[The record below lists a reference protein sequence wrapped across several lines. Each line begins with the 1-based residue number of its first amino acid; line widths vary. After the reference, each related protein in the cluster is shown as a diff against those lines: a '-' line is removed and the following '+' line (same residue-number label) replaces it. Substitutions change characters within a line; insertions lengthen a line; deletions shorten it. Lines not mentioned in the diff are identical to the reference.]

1 MTSSVFFKFK
11 SQKEP
16 SRVEFDGTGISV
28 FELKRDI
35 IIKSGLG
42 DGTDFD
48 LAIYNEDGNEGE
60 HYLPVRSNVKHINN
74 AVEYDDDTFII
85 PRSTSII
92 ARRLPPSKPGAG
104 RAARYMSGKMP
115 VNAKNSS
122 RKEQS
127 MHKPIAKPAPSTNG
141 LAQMNSAMTE
151 EEREAAMFQA
161 QSENWNAQQE
171 EMAK

>member
-28 FELKRDI
+28 FDLKRDI

-42 DGTDFD
+42 DGTEFD
-48 LAIYNEDGNEGE
+48 LAIYNEDGNEGKAQACG
-60 HYLPVRSNVKHINN
+60 HLNLPATNN
-74 AVEYDDDTFII
+74 LPEYDDDTTII

-92 ARRLPPSKPGAG
+92 ARRLPPLKAGAG

-127 MHKPIAKPAPSTNG
+127 ASKASTKQSVNTNG
-141 LAQMNSAMTE
+141 AMKLSSAMTE
-151 EEREAAMFQA
+151 EERMAAMFQA
-161 QSENWNAQQE
+161 QSEQWSAQQE
-171 EMAK
+171 ELAT

>member
-1 MTSSVFFKFK
+1 M
-11 SQKEP
+11 
-16 SRVEFDGTGISV
+16 EFDGTGISV

-42 DGTDFD
+42 DGTEFD

-60 HYLPVRSNVKHINN
+60 LMMDISRRHPTNN
-74 AVEYDDDTFII
+74 AIEYDDDTTII
-85 PRSTSII
+85 PRSTSVI
-92 ARRLPPSKPGAG
+92 ARRLPPIKPGAG

-115 VNAKNSS
+115 VSMKNSS

-127 MHKPIAKPAPSTNG
+127 SSKPTAKSTTTNIPT
-141 LAQMNSAMTE
+141 QINSAMTE
-151 EEREAAMFQA
+151 EQRIAAMFETQNE
-161 QSENWNAQQE
+161 QWSTQQE

>member
-28 FELKRDI
+28 FDLKRDI

-42 DGTDFD
+42 DGTEFD
-48 LAIYNEDGNEGE
+48 LAIYNEDGNEGKVQACG
-60 HYLPVRSNVKHINN
+60 HLNLPATNN
-74 AVEYDDDTFII
+74 LPEYDDDTTII

-92 ARRLPPSKPGAG
+92 ARRLPPLKAGAG

-127 MHKPIAKPAPSTNG
+127 ASKAGVKQSASTSSSMK
-141 LAQMNSAMTE
+141 LNSAMTE
-151 EEREAAMFQA
+151 EERMAAMFQA
-161 QSENWNAQQE
+161 QS
-171 EMAK
+171 

>member
-1 MTSSVFFKFK
+1 MSSSVFFKFK

-48 LAIYNEDGNEGE
+48 LAIYNEDGNEGKTFVYPNLE
-60 HYLPVRSNVKHINN
+60 SILTN
-74 AVEYDDDTFII
+74 VEYDDDTTII

-92 ARRLPPSKPGAG
+92 ARRLPPLKSGAG
-104 RAARYMSGKMP
+104 RAARYMSGQMP
-115 VNAKNSS
+115 IKQKNSS
-122 RKEQS
+122 RKEQG
-127 MHKPIAKPAPSTNG
+127 KQANAKAAASTNG

-151 EEREAAMFQA
+151 EQKMAAMFQA
-161 QSENWNAQQE
+161 QSDQWSAQQE

>member
-28 FELKRDI
+28 FDLKRDI

-42 DGTDFD
+42 DGTEFD
-48 LAIYNEDGNEGE
+48 LAIYNEDGNEGK
-60 HYLPVRSNVKHINN
+60 LPVCSPKTFTVLIY
-74 AVEYDDDTFII
+74 AAEYDDDTTII

-92 ARRLPPSKPGAG
+92 ARRLPPLKPGAG
-104 RAARYMSGKMP
+104 RAARYVTGKMP

-127 MHKPIAKPAPSTNG
+127 GSKMNTKQPASVNG
-141 LAQMNSAMTE
+141 AIKMDSAMTE
-151 EEREAAMFQA
+151 EERMAAMFQA
-161 QSENWNAQQE
+161 QSEQWSAQQD